1 MENFNKFLHE
11 NSSQTSLS
19 CLLDSLQ
26 NWKKSTL
33 TFKDAV
39 NVVELMAYH
48 IECLSKQKEEKD
60 KMIKYLREQL
70 KEAKG
75 YSKSDFNF

>member
-48 IECLSKQKEEKD
+48 IEDLSKQKEEKD
-60 KMIKYLREQL
+60 EIIKDLRNKLL
-70 KEAKG
+70 KK
-75 YSKSDFNF
+75 

>member
-48 IECLSKQKEEKD
+48 IEDLSKQKEEKD
-60 KMIKYLREQL
+60 EMIKDLRKKLL
-70 KEAKG
+70 KK
-75 YSKSDFNF
+75 

>member
-1 MENFNKFLHE
+1 MENFNKFLHA

-19 CLLDSLQ
+19 CLLDSLE

-48 IECLSKQKEEKD
+48 IEDLSKQNKD
-60 KMIKYLREQL
+60 KDETIKDLRNKLL
-70 KEAKG
+70 KK
-75 YSKSDFNF
+75 

>member
-39 NVVELMAYH
+39 NAVELMAYL
-48 IECLSKQKEEKD
+48 IEDLSKQKEEKD
-60 KMIKYLREQL
+60 EIIKGLRKKLL
-70 KEAKG
+70 KK
-75 YSKSDFNF
+75 

>member
-19 CLLDSLQ
+19 CLLDSLE

-39 NVVELMAYH
+39 NVVELMAYY
-48 IECLSKQKEEKD
+48 IGDLSKQKKEKD
-60 KMIKYLREQL
+60 KMIKNLRNKLL
-70 KEAKG
+70 KN
-75 YSKSDFNF
+75 NF

>member
-26 NWKKSTL
+26 NWKKSSL

-39 NVVELMAYH
+39 NVVELMAYY
-48 IECLSKQKEEKD
+48 IEDLSKQKEEKD
-60 KMIKYLREQL
+60 KMIKYLREKLL
-70 KEAKG
+70 KK
-75 YSKSDFNF
+75 

>member
-1 MENFNKFLHE
+1 MENFNEFLHA

-26 NWKKSTL
+26 NWEKSTL

-39 NVVELMAYH
+39 NTVELMALY
-48 IECLSKQKEEKD
+48 IENLAKQNKEKD
-60 KMIKYLREQL
+60 ETIKNLRKKLL
-70 KEAKG
+70 K
-75 YSKSDFNF
+75 N

>member
-1 MENFNKFLHE
+1 MENFNEFLHA

-48 IECLSKQKEEKD
+48 IEDLSKQKKEKD
-60 KMIKYLREQL
+60 EIIKDLRKKLL
-70 KEAKG
+70 KK
-75 YSKSDFNF
+75 

>member
-1 MENFNKFLHE
+1 MKNFNEFLHA

-19 CLLDSLQ
+19 CLLDSLE

-39 NVVELMAYH
+39 NVVELMAYY
-48 IECLSKQKEEKD
+48 IEDLSKQNKEKD
-60 KMIKYLREQL
+60 EMIKNLRKKLL
-70 KEAKG
+70 KK
-75 YSKSDFNF
+75 

>member
-26 NWKKSTL
+26 NWKKSSL

-39 NVVELMAYH
+39 NVVELMAYY
-48 IECLSKQKEEKD
+48 IEDLSKQKEEKD
-60 KMIKYLREQL
+60 KMIKYLRNKLL
-70 KEAKG
+70 KK
-75 YSKSDFNF
+75 

>member
-48 IECLSKQKEEKD
+48 IEDLSKQKKEKD
-60 KMIKYLREQL
+60 EIIKDLRNKLL
-70 KEAKG
+70 KK
-75 YSKSDFNF
+75 

>member
-11 NSSQTSLS
+11 NSSQTSLY

-39 NVVELMAYH
+39 NVVELMAYY
-48 IECLSKQKEEKD
+48 IEDLSKQNKEKD
-60 KMIKYLREQL
+60 ETIKDLRNKLL
-70 KEAKG
+70 KK
-75 YSKSDFNF
+75 

>member
-1 MENFNKFLHE
+1 MENFNEFLHA

-48 IECLSKQKEEKD
+48 IEDLSKQKKEKD
-60 KMIKYLREQL
+60 EIIKDLSEKLL
-70 KEAKG
+70 K
-75 YSKSDFNF
+75 N

>member
-1 MENFNKFLHE
+1 MTKELENFNKFLQD

-19 CLLDSLQ
+19 CLIDSLE

-39 NVVELMAYH
+39 KTTELMAYY
-48 IECLSKQKEEKD
+48 IEQLAKENKNL
-60 KMIKYLREQL
+60 KEQL
-70 KEAKG
+70 KEAKE
-75 YSKSDFNF
+75 YLHSNFSF

>member
-19 CLLDSLQ
+19 CLLDSLE

-39 NVVELMAYH
+39 NVVELMAYY
-48 IECLSKQKEEKD
+48 IEDLSKQNKEKD
-60 KMIKYLREQL
+60 ETIKDLRNKLL
-70 KEAKG
+70 KK
-75 YSKSDFNF
+75 

>member
-39 NVVELMAYH
+39 NVVELMAYY
-48 IECLSKQKEEKD
+48 IEDLSKQKEEKD
-60 KMIKYLREQL
+60 KMIKNLREKLL
-70 KEAKG
+70 KK
-75 YSKSDFNF
+75 

>member
-48 IECLSKQKEEKD
+48 IEDLSKQKKEKD
-60 KMIKYLREQL
+60 EMIKDLRKKLL
-70 KEAKG
+70 KK
-75 YSKSDFNF
+75 

>member
-48 IECLSKQKEEKD
+48 IEDLSKQNKEKD
-60 KMIKYLREQL
+60 ETIKDLRKKLL
-70 KEAKG
+70 KK
-75 YSKSDFNF
+75 

>member
-1 MENFNKFLHE
+1 MENFNKFLQE

-19 CLLDSLQ
+19 CLIDSLE

-39 NVVELMAYH
+39 KVTELMAYY
-48 IECLSKQKEEKD
+48 IEQQAQKIKQLED
-60 KMIKYLREQL
+60 QL
-70 KEAKG
+70 KRQNKFLH
-75 YSKSDFNF
+75 FN

>member
-39 NVVELMAYH
+39 NVVELMAYY
-48 IECLSKQKEEKD
+48 IEDLSKQKEKQNKE
-60 KMIKYLREQL
+60 ILELRKKL
-70 KEAKG
+70 LTK
-75 YSKSDFNF
+75 

>member
-48 IECLSKQKEEKD
+48 IEDLSKQKKEKD
-60 KMIKYLREQL
+60 EMIKDLRKKLL
-70 KEAKG
+70 KN
-75 YSKSDFNF
+75 NF

>member
-1 MENFNKFLHE
+1 MENFNEFLHA

-48 IECLSKQKEEKD
+48 IEDLSKQKEEKD
-60 KMIKYLREQL
+60 KMIKYLRNKLL
-70 KEAKG
+70 KK
-75 YSKSDFNF
+75 

>member
-26 NWKKSTL
+26 NREKSTL

-48 IECLSKQKEEKD
+48 IEDLSKQKKEKD
-60 KMIKYLREQL
+60 EMIKDLRKKLL
-70 KEAKG
+70 KK
-75 YSKSDFNF
+75 

>member
-48 IECLSKQKEEKD
+48 IEDLSKQNKEKNET
-60 KMIKYLREQL
+60 IKELRNKLL
-70 KEAKG
+70 KK
-75 YSKSDFNF
+75 